1 MPKPNSNQAGASQ
14 AAMKT
19 ITEIIAIYISWEG
32 PLLPILHHIQKE
44 FGYISQDAIALMAGA
59 LKLSQ
64 AEVSG
69 VISFYHTFGLKP
81 GGKHTLQIC
90 RGEACQAMGSADLE
104 ILVKDKLGIDYNQT
118 TRDQLLTLEPVYCLG
133 NCACSPNLRLDDKI
147 YGRANESTLDSLL
160 DPLHKQP
167 LVFGASP
174 MSTTKPEPS
183 R

>member
-1 MPKPNSNQAGASQ
+1 MPTLNSNKPDSSQ
-14 AAMKT
+14 EAMKT
-19 ITEIIAIYISWEG
+19 ITEIIATYISWEG
-32 PLLPILHHIQKE
+32 PLLPILHRIQKE

-69 VISFYHTFGLKP
+69 VISFYHTFRLKP

-104 ILVKDKLGIDYNQT
+104 ALVKDKLGIDYNQT

-133 NCACSPNLRLDDKI
+133 NCACSPNIRLDDKI
-147 YGRANESTLDSLL
+147 YGRANEPKFDALL
-160 DPLHKQP
+160 DRLHNQP
-167 LVFGASP
+167 LVFGATP
-174 MSTTKPEPS
+174 TSTTTSES
-183 R
+183 T